1 MTRNRTERGSILL
14 LLLVSS
20 VTLPA
25 GAVFGLTMIRQG
37 QVRPTRSEVE
47 RTRAVALA
55 EGGLHEVA
63 ARIQANA
70 WPAGTTLDWS
80 DDDLDNDGDGLVDEE
95 DESLSASAVLWGCD
109 GVDNDG
115 DGDVDET
122 DEGVA
127 RVTSTARVGA
137 SRVTLTRWVEPLG
150 SDVPAGS
157 PRVTGGGNG
166 GCQVVAKA
174 GP

>member
-1 MTRNRTERGSILL
+1 MARNRAERGSILL
-14 LLLVSS
+14 LLVSS
-20 VTLPA
+20 VTFPA
-25 GAVFGLTMIRQG
+25 GAVFGLTMAQQG
-37 QVRPTRSEVE
+37 QAGPTRSEVE

-63 ARIQANA
+63 VRIRANA
-70 WPAGTTLDWS
+70 WPAGTNLDWS
-80 DDDLDNDGDGLVDEE
+80 ADDLDNDGDGLVDEE
-95 DESLSASAVLWGCD
+95 DESLTASAVLWGTD

-122 DEGVA
+122 DEGIA
-127 RVTSTARVGA
+127 RVTSTAGVGA

-150 SDVPAGS
+150 SHGPTGS

-174 GP
+174 GS